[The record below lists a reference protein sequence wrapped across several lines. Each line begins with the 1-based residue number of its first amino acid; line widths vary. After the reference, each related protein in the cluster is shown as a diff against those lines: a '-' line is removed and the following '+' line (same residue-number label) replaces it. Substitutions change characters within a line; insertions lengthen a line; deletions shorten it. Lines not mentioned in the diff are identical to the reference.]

1 MLDIINNW
9 FRVGIINMKFKEYLG
24 IILAGV
30 LTISMVGCSSS
41 ENEKVENGSGT
52 PVLEEKKKKLQLK

>member
-9 FRVGIINMKFKEYLG
+9 FSVGIINMKFKEYLG

-41 ENEKVENGSGT
+41 ENEKVENGRGT

>member
-1 MLDIINNW
+1 
-9 FRVGIINMKFKEYLG
+9 MKFKEYLG

-30 LTISMVGCSSS
+30 LTISMVGCSSL
-41 ENEKVENGSGT
+41 ENEKVENGRGT

>member
-1 MLDIINNW
+1 
-9 FRVGIINMKFKEYLG
+9 MKFKEYLG

-41 ENEKVENGSGT
+41 ENEKVENGRGT
-52 PVLEEKKKKLQLK
+52 PFLEEKKKKLQLK

>member
-1 MLDIINNW
+1 
-9 FRVGIINMKFKEYLG
+9 MKFKEYLG